1 MPSRVLAALARAARA
16 SASPETL
23 APYAHAA
30 KAVFAKI
37 ARGRTRAGTGTG
49 SGSGSGSGSGTLEAI
64 AEAERQVDEVVRV
77 LSPGPLVAPQTEA
90 EKKAAAE
97 AMRAATKRWRDAQV
111 DDS

>member
-1 MPSRVLAALARAARA
+1 MPSRILSALARAARA
-16 SASPETL
+16 GASPETL

-30 KAVFAKI
+30 KAVFANI
-37 ARGRTRAGTGTG
+37 ARGRTRAGTR
-49 SGSGSGSGSGTLEAI
+49 EAL

>member
-16 SASPETL
+16 GASPETL

-37 ARGRTRAGTGTG
+37 ARDRTRAGTGT
-49 SGSGSGSGSGTLEAI
+49 GSGSGSGSGTLEAI

>member
-16 SASPETL
+16 GASTETL
-23 APYAHAA
+23 APYARAA
-30 KAVFAKI
+30 KAVLADV
-37 ARGRTRAGTGTG
+37 ARGRTRVGTGTG
-49 SGSGSGSGSGTLEAI
+49 TREAF

>member
-16 SASPETL
+16 GASTETL

-30 KAVFAKI
+30 KAVLADI

-49 SGSGSGSGSGTLEAI
+49 TMTGTREAF

-90 EKKAAAE
+90 EKKTADEAVRAAA
-97 AMRAATKRWRDAQV
+97 KRWRDAQE
-111 DDS
+111 DKA

>member
-16 SASPETL
+16 GASPETL

-37 ARGRTRAGTGTG
+37 ARGRTRAGTGT
-49 SGSGSGSGSGTLEAI
+49 GSGSGSGSGTLEAI

>member
-37 ARGRTRAGTGTG
+37 ARGRTRAGTGT
-49 SGSGSGSGSGTLEAI
+49 GSGSGSGSGTLEAI

>member
-16 SASPETL
+16 GASTETL

-30 KAVFAKI
+30 KAVLADI
-37 ARGRTRAGTGTG
+37 AHGRTRAGTGTG
-49 SGSGSGSGSGTLEAI
+49 TREAF

-90 EKKAAAE
+90 EKKTADEAVRAAA
-97 AMRAATKRWRDAQV
+97 KRWRDAQE
-111 DDS
+111 DKA

>member
-1 MPSRVLAALARAARA
+1 MPSRILSALARAARA
-16 SASPETL
+16 GASPETL

-37 ARGRTRAGTGTG
+37 ARDRTRAGTGT
-49 SGSGSGSGSGTLEAI
+49 GSGSGSGSGTLEAI